1 MNFKI
6 MLTVSI
12 YLTPQYCDP
21 FNRTLI
27 CNSSDYVIN
36 AITLNL
42 RYLELNPYVMTH
54 IESLNL
60 KVCTSNYLFKFLAE
74 TSKLSVN
81 MHNFFG
87 FFCFTKPTL
96 TIVITLDAYARI

>member
-12 YLTPQYCDP
+12 YLTPQRCDP

-54 IESLNL
+54 INL
-60 KVCTSNYLFKFLAE
+60 KVCTSNYLLKFLAE